1 MPDVRRAS
9 YTLYQRSCIEDRS
22 AWASTKRTSK
32 MRSPGR
38 PSSAVLASSWHPVAC
53 ATQPDVPLP
62 HDLVGD
68 GLALGLLSHTLL
80 LLPCVPRP
88 RVQLRVDLRNL
99 QAAHYTLPHHHDAS
113 AFITAICP
121 HPQPSGTWQVD
132 WHIHRSHRHLHT
144 LDTDGFSYCRPRTP
158 RRRQSTWTLGRTCV
172 SQPCSLLPRPPTGK
186 RPSA

>member
-1 MPDVRRAS
+1 MFSVVVVGDVTGGKWMPDVRRAS

-22 AWASTKRTSK
+22 ACSSTKRTSK

-88 RVQLRVDLRNL
+88 RVQVACRFAQPPGSPLYSAAPSRCFCLHNRDLPSS
-99 QAAHYTLPHHHDAS
+99 AAVRYVA
-113 AFITAICP
+113 
-121 HPQPSGTWQVD
+121 G
-132 WHIHRSHRHLHT
+132 
-144 LDTDGFSYCRPRTP
+144 
-158 RRRQSTWTLGRTCV
+158 
-172 SQPCSLLPRPPTGK
+172 
-186 RPSA
+186 